1 MIEAFLPDARI
12 YIQLIRFLAV
22 LAAGVLT
29 TKLILMPVTRKAVAR
44 KGGDKVSMHSFE
56 NIVGLGGLFLSF
68 ILALQGAELGN
79 LVTVLGAITAALTV
93 AIGFGMR
100 DQIGNV
106 VAGFFIL
113 TDNPFVKGDYI
124 STGDHEGVVEDI
136 KLRQTTI
143 NGSASEKVMLP
154 NSVLTTQP
162 LKNFTKGR
170 HTKVSKE
177 FKVKVKEA
185 EKFDKLCLEEASSHE
200 KVLEKPAPNTTVE
213 SFEDG
218 KVDIKLNY
226 WLRDSEDVKSIRSE
240 ITEIILDKGLEKG
253 LFKEKEENKS

>member
-1 MIEAFLPDARI
+1 MIEAFLPNTGI

-22 LAAGVLT
+22 LVAGVVVT
-29 TKLILMPVTRKAVAR
+29 RVVLMPLARKAVAR

-93 AIGFGMR
+93 AVGFGMR

-124 STGDHEGVVEDI
+124 TTGEHEGVVKDI
-136 KLRQTTI
+136 KLRHTTI
-143 NGSASEKVMLP
+143 NGSDSEKVILP
-154 NSVLTTQP
+154 NSLLTTQP
-162 LKNFTKGR
+162 LKNSTKGR

-177 FKVKVKEA
+177 FKVGVENA
-185 EKFDKLCLEEASSHE
+185 EKFEKICIEEASNHD
-200 KVLEKPAPNTTVE
+200 KVLDNPEPDTTVE
-213 SFEDG
+213 GFEDG
-218 KVDIKLNY
+218 KAVIRLNY
-226 WLRDSEDVKSIRSE
+226 KVRDSEDLKSIRSDL
-240 ITEIILDKGLEKG
+240 TRIILDKSIEKG
-253 LFKEKEENKS
+253 ILKEKEEK